1 MLVLGQHIQEF
12 QFPVLAHLL
21 SDSATSF
28 DLVFPLFVSGI
39 DHPMLSPFMLSVFH
53 SFVLLYSS
61 YQSLF
66 LVVTFQLLK
75 VFCCCLQHNQRG

>member
-21 SDSATSF
+21 SGSATSF

-39 DHPMLSPFMLSVFH
+39 DHAMLSPFMLSISSLFFL
-53 SFVLLYSS
+53 SIFVLSCNFLAFK
-61 YQSLF
+61 SLS
-66 LVVTFQLLK
+66 LL
-75 VFCCCLQHNQRG
+75 FAA